1 MMLVKTVR
9 NGQSYC
15 WYESMPLF
23 EAEIARE
30 SERRLKD
37 KSEKKLVEETK
48 AKQVAARALPK

>member
-1 MMLVKTVR
+1 MMLIKTVR

-37 KSEKKLVEETK
+37 KSEKKLVAGAKVRAAK
-48 AKQVAARALPK
+48 AEK